1 MTKATGA
8 AGAPPYLRIA
18 AEIRR
23 RIADGELAPGD
34 RVPSTRQISAHWGV
48 ALATATKVLT
58 TLRLEGL
65 VEARPRVGTVVAPA
79 APSAPTSAPTSTST
93 SAPAAPTAAAARDR
107 PAPDAELSL
116 GRIVRA
122 AIDIA
127 DAEGLAACSMRAVAA
142 RLGVAAMSIYRH
154 VPGKD
159 ELVLHMADA
168 AFGEET
174 YPAEADAPE
183 DWRTRIELGA
193 RTLWRLHQKHPW
205 LAQIGSLTRPL
216 LVPNLLAHGE
226 WMLSALDGHGL
237 DPTRLFDIH
246 VLLYSHVHGL
256 AVHLEMEAHA
266 EAATGQS
273 EEQWMDSRAPVL
285 GELTESGR
293 FPHFTKAVGSFE
305 NGYDLRLDVLFE
317 FGLKALLDGLTPVI
331 EAGNSS
337 PTGAQSTPSGAQS
350 SPSGPQSSRS
360 GAQSSRPARNPA
372 RPALEDEPAGRQSSP
387 SGV

>member
-34 RVPSTRQISAHWGV
+34 RVPSTRQISADWGV

-65 VEARPRVGTVVAPA
+65 VEARPRVGTVVAETAAPA
-79 APSAPTSAPTSTST
+79 APTPPSTSASASTST
-93 SAPAAPTAAAARDR
+93 PAAPTAASARNR
-107 PAPDAELSL
+107 PAPDPELSL

-122 AIDIA
+122 AIGIA

-142 RLGVAAMSIYRH
+142 RLGVAPMSIYRH

-174 YPAEADAPE
+174 YPADAAAPE

-193 RTLWRLHQKHPW
+193 RTLWRLYQKHPW

-216 LVPNLLAHGE
+216 LVPNLLVHGE

-273 EEQWMDSRAPVL
+273 EDQWMDSRAPVL

-293 FPHFTKAVGSFE
+293 FPHFTKVVGAFDD
-305 NGYDLRLDVLFE
+305 GYDLRLDLLFE
-317 FGLKALLDGLTPVI
+317 FGLKALLDGLTPTI
-331 EAGNSS
+331 EGGGTHE
-337 PTGAQSTPSGAQS
+337 PVRRLRTRP
-350 SPSGPQSSRS
+350 PPSSRLR
-360 GAQSSRPARNPA
+360 SSRGYPHA
-372 RPALEDEPAGRQSSP
+372 E
-387 SGV
+387 